1 MDKFTNF
8 GIMKLRILVILF
20 FPLSL
25 FSQDFNQKNI
35 KYEDDIDSLII
46 KHQEINYLKNGI
58 DGWRVQLA
66 FKSTKEEIRASRLD
80 FINKYPEIDTYLTYS
95 SPYYKISVGNFREKI
110 DALKLKD
117 KIKREYIEAYPV
129 PTIIP
134 ISELHK

>member
-20 FPLSL
+20 FPFSL

-58 DGWRVQLA
+58 DGWRIQLA
-66 FKSTKEEIRASRLD
+66 FKSTKEEIRISRLD

>member
-8 GIMKLRILVILF
+8 GFMKLRILVILF
-20 FPLSL
+20 FPFSL